1 MQAQLQERRAA
12 LAQRT
17 FTGTAGGGA
26 VTVVLRG
33 SGELESVSLDPA
45 VLDPADPEMVGDLVV
60 AAVNLA
66 LRQLQEEA
74 ASGLGLEGFE
84 PEGFDASAIGLDDLR
99 GLLG

>member
-12 LAQRT
+12 LAERT

-26 VTVVLRG
+26 VTAVLRG
-33 SGELESVSLDPA
+33 TGELESVSLDPA

-66 LRQLQEEA
+66 LRQLQQEA
-74 ASGLGLEGFE
+74 AAGLGLEGIE
-84 PEGFDASAIGLDDLR
+84 PEGFDPSALGLDDLR

>member
-84 PEGFDASAIGLDDLR
+84 PEGFEPSAIGLDDLR